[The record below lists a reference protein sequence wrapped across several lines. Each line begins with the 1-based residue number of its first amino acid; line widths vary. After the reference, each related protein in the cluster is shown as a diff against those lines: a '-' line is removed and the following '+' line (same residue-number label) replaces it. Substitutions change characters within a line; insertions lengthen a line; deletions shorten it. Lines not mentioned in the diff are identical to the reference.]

1 MQLIIL
7 SMGFILLT
15 IATYFAMTVLYMK
28 IHLPF
33 LVPIITTTVVIILIL
48 VLFNIPYETYM
59 VGGQWID
66 KLLGPA
72 VVSLAIPL
80 FKQRELLKR
89 QILPI
94 LTGVLAGC
102 LTGMFSGVLLAAN
115 AGFSKELVLSILP
128 KSITTPIAMQIATQI
143 GGVPALSAVFVI
155 IAGISGVLLS
165 HYFLAFFK
173 LDTTLGRGI
182 GLGVATHAI
191 GTSKAIEY
199 GEQEASLSSVAMT
212 LSAIFG
218 SMLGPVIAW
227 IFYG

>member
-1 MQLIIL
+1 MQLIML
-7 SMGFILLT
+7 SLGFILLT
-15 IATYFAMTVLYMK
+15 AATYFAMTVLYMK
-28 IHLPF
+28 VHLPF
-33 LVPIITTTVVIILIL
+33 LVPIITTTLILIVILIL
-48 VLFNIPYETYM
+48 FDIPYETYM

-80 FKQRELLKR
+80 YKQRELLTR
-89 QILPI
+89 HILPI
-94 LTGVLAGC
+94 LSGVLAGC
-102 LTGMFSGVLLAAN
+102 LTGMFSGVLLAKN

-128 KSITTPIAMQIATQI
+128 KSITTPIAMQISTQV
-143 GGVPALSAVFVI
+143 GGIPALAAVFVI

-165 HYFLAFFK
+165 HYFLTFFK
-173 LDTTLGRGI
+173 LDSTLGRGI

-218 SMLGPVIAW
+218 SILGPIIAW

>member
-7 SMGFILLT
+7 TIGFILLT
-15 IATYFAMTVLYMK
+15 IVTYFLMNVIYMK
-28 IHLPF
+28 FHWPF
-33 LVPIITTTVVIILIL
+33 LVPIITTTIVLIVIL
-48 VLFNIPYETYM
+48 VVFNVSYDTYM
-59 VGGQWID
+59 AGGQWID

-80 FKQRELLKR
+80 YKQRDLLK
-89 QILPI
+89 QHIYPI
-94 LTGVLAGC
+94 VSGILAGC
-102 LTGMFSGVLLAAN
+102 ITGMVTGVLLAKS
-115 AGFSKELVLSILP
+115 AGFPKELVLSILP
-128 KSITTPIAMQIATQI
+128 KSITTPIAMQIAAQV
-143 GGVPALSAVFVI
+143 GGIPALAAVFVI

-165 HYFLAFFK
+165 HYFLTFFK
-173 LDTTLGRGI
+173 LDSTLGRGI

-218 SMLGPVIAW
+218 SLLGPLIAW
-227 IFYG
+227 MFYG